1 MLRFESHNRVWH
13 FWALVVFVFS
23 VGMGSAA
30 HAANNY
36 VLGMSAAF
44 TGPSSGLGIELYRGS
59 VAYLTHVNQSGGV
72 RGKPVIISNLDDGY
86 HPAPAINNTVEFMK
100 RDEILCLFNY
110 VGTPTVTRVLPL
122 LKGYDGL
129 QKTLF
134 FPFTGA
140 EPQRKPPYSEHV
152 FNLRASYRQELTGL
166 VDKFIDIGRKRLAV
180 FYQADAYGR
189 GGWDGA
195 QRALASHGLSL
206 AGEATYR
213 RGARFGDSMLRQVRI
228 IKRSRPDA
236 VISIGSYAAGAAFIR
251 DARDMGLDVPIANL
265 SFVGSENLLA
275 LLEQLNE
282 RGGRDYTSHL
292 INTQVVPSYEDLSMP
307 AVREYRALM
316 EKNPPAPPVEADP
329 EYRPLKYSFTSFE
342 GYLNA
347 KVMIRILAEFDKSS
361 ELGLVKVAES
371 LKDIDLGID
380 VTVSFGPD
388 QHQGLDRIYFTTVK
402 DGKFVPMGEEKWK
415 SWKK

>member
-1 MLRFESHNRVWH
+1 
-13 FWALVVFVFS
+13 
-23 VGMGSAA
+23 
-30 HAANNY
+30 
-36 VLGMSAAF
+36 
-44 TGPSSGLGIELYRGS
+44 
-59 VAYLTHVNQSGGV
+59 
-72 RGKPVIISNLDDGY
+72 
-86 HPAPAINNTVEFMK
+86 
-100 RDEILCLFNY
+100 
-110 VGTPTVTRVLPL
+110 
-122 LKGYDGL
+122 
-129 QKTLF
+129 
-134 FPFTGA
+134 
-140 EPQRKPPYSEHV
+140 
-152 FNLRASYRQELTGL
+152 
-166 VDKFIDIGRKRLAV
+166 
-180 FYQADAYGR
+180 
-189 GGWDGA
+189 
-195 QRALASHGLSL
+195 
-206 AGEATYR
+206 
-213 RGARFGDSMLRQVRI
+213 
-228 IKRSRPDA
+228 
-236 VISIGSYAAGAAFIR
+236 
-251 DARDMGLDVPIANL
+251 MGLDVPIANL

-347 KVMIRILAEFDKSS
+347 KVMIRILEEFDKSS